1 MKQERFR
8 VSLALALS
16 VAIIFG
22 FLAGVVG
29 ELWINGFLAPDI
41 QFKSYRDLTQR
52 LDDLVAERRQALS
65 DILTEGDYSFL
76 ETVNKIKPVT
86 ATIYYYKKSGS
97 ALDNVY
103 LPTEALGSGF
113 SLTSDGW
120 IVTTK
125 QVVRDAKLDY
135 VVAIDGATYEVTQI
149 VADVLTDAVFIK
161 TSATNLPVAELGS
174 KNSLNVGA
182 TLLSVTTLGG
192 VKRGVISNL
201 NFVEAK
207 MTADLIHS
215 SETFSR
221 FPSLAGSFDKH
232 DLGAPVVNLS
242 GKVVG
247 LVTSA
252 EGLVLPLDYFVGI
265 IKPAIQDGRIY
276 RNYLGVNYLDLTQAV
291 NFTATTKKGALVM
304 GDRSRRAV
312 VANSPAASNGLLS
325 GDIIIKVDNI
335 EVNEN
340 RDLTQLIQDYPAE
353 ATVRLTINRAGQ
365 EQTIE
370 LKLEKF

>member
-8 VSLALALS
+8 LSLALALS
-16 VAIIFG
+16 IAVIFG

-29 ELWINGFLAPDI
+29 ELWINSFLAPDI

-52 LDDLVAERRQALS
+52 LDDLVAERRQTLS
-65 DILTEGDYSFL
+65 EMLTEGDYSFL

-86 ATIYYYKKSGS
+86 ATIYYYKKSG
-97 ALDNVY
+97 ALLDNIY
-103 LPTEALGSGF
+103 LPSEALGSGF

-135 VVAIDGATYEVTQI
+135 AVSIDGATYEVERV
-149 VADVLTDAVFIK
+149 VADILTDAVFIK
-161 TSATNLPVAELGS
+161 IPATNLPVAELGS

-182 TLLSVTTLGG
+182 TLLSVTAADG
-192 VKRGVISNL
+192 VKRGVISNI

-207 MTADLIHS
+207 NTADLIHS

-221 FPSLAGSFDKH
+221 FPLLSGSFDKH

-242 GKVVG
+242 GKIVG
-247 LVTSA
+247 LMTTDA
-252 EGLVLPLDYFVGI
+252 GLVLPLDYFFGVL
-265 IKPAIQDGRIY
+265 KPAIQDGRIY

-291 NFTATTKKGALVM
+291 NFTSNFKKGALVL
-304 GDRSRRAV
+304 GDKSRRAV
-312 VANSPAASNGLLS
+312 IANSPASNSGLLS
-325 GDIIIKVDNI
+325 GDIITKVDNV

-340 RDLTQLIQDYPAE
+340 RDLTQLIQDYPVDS
-353 ATVRLTINRAGQ
+353 TVRLTFYRDGQ
-365 EQTIE
+365 EQTVE
-370 LKLEKF
+370 LRLEKF